1 MLVKSC
7 FAFQGQNGKCGLF
20 IYISFSI
27 EIDYRHHDIMS
38 MYLFFFFLCLCKLT
52 VSGVRLRVECLKT
65 SLLGRIFWCGWLV
78 ICAIFWF
85 HRNIQFFGLE
95 PQQKVTASYVVVI
108 GLGGVGS
115 HAASMLLRSG
125 IGKLLLVDFDQVSLC
140 MTWLLL
146 ILLGLRSLLS
156 FILSFSPNNV
166 PNSMI
171 ISSGHFCFFNVKFR
185 GIIMLVLLIWR
196 FKFLVIYTQRI
207 LGLHHFL
214 CFESDHSKKGFIVSQ
229 RKSKQEESQE
239 FMVRGLKCEK

>member
-1 MLVKSC
+1 MENMDC
-7 FAFQGQNGKCGLF
+7 LF
-20 IYISFSI
+20 TFLFLLK
-27 EIDYRHHDIMS
+27 IDYRHHEIMS
-38 MYLFFFFLCLCKLT
+38 MYLFFFFCVCSNWLFLEWGWGCNVWKL
-52 VSGVRLRVECLKT
+52 L
-65 SLLGRIFWCGWLV
+65 LLGRIFWCGWLV
-78 ICAIFWF
+78 ICATFWF

-146 ILLGLRSLLS
+146 ILSGLPSLLS
-156 FILSFSPNNV
+156 FILSFSLNNV

-171 ISSGHFCFFNVKFR
+171 ISSGNFCFFNLKFR
-185 GIIMLVLLIWR
+185 GIIMLVLLIWM
-196 FKFLVIYTQRI
+196 FKFLVIYIQKI

-229 RKSKQEESQE
+229 SKHKQEESQE
-239 FMVRGLKCEK
+239 FMVKGLKREK